1 MIVLGEVLTNC
12 EEDEY
17 YRVKVKSPKVWEES
31 ELMPSLNG
39 IYLDKGDMVII
50 DITDGV
56 DNAYIKAKLR
66 TKAQKDKSVQGEG
79 VILYEAQ
86 KDGMWSAAWVTEQNL
101 YWKNSD
107 GVEVSIKGTDITIKQ
122 VNRTVEADDGTINI
136 KNTLT
141 VKADTVNV
149 ESENAT
155 VKATNCTLDGKVK
168 FTHGFG
174 PPDGKGPLCGIPNCL
189 FSGAPQCSSETQ

>member
-1 MIVLGEVLTNC
+1 
-12 EEDEY
+12 
-17 YRVKVKSPKVWEES
+17 
-31 ELMPSLNG
+31 MPSLNG